1 MAIGVAI
8 IGSGIF
14 ATEQHLPAVEATPLL
29 KLKAIFSR
37 SLVAATTLA
46 TTAKGDVD
54 TYADDNNGKD
64 FAALLARSDITA
76 LIIALPINVQPTYI
90 EAALAAGKH
99 VLSEKPIANN
109 IETAEKLIHF
119 YTALKV
125 KGSTATWAVAEN
137 FRFLAPFKFAR
148 REIEKLGGVLG
159 FRVKVFQ
166 HVKAGT
172 KYFGVLIPPLLK
184 TRVQKVKASHKRKY
198 LLTLFIETE
207 WRKIP
212 AYQGGFLLDGGVHFT
227 AGTRLLL
234 GPLNR
239 PVSLSAYTALVQ
251 PHLPPIDTVNSIWQT
266 AKGVSGTVQISFGTS
281 LSGDEYTIACYDGSV
296 TVSRDTVSVRT
307 GEEKDGNVTTRVLLA
322 SGSGVKAEV
331 QAWAEGIEARKENSL
346 QSPAE
351 ALADLELLEAMI
363 ESGEGEG
370 VKVVLTR
377 QEV

>member
-14 ATEQHLPAVEATPLL
+14 ATEQHLPAVESTPVL

-46 TTAKGDVD
+46 TVAKGDVD

-64 FAALLARSDITA
+64 YAALLARSDITA
-76 LIIALPINVQPTYI
+76 VIIALPINVQPVYI

-99 VLSEKPIANN
+99 VLSEKPIAND
-109 IETAEKLIHF
+109 IEAAEKLIHF
-119 YTALKV
+119 YTAMKE
-125 KGSTATWAVAEN
+125 KGTKATWAVAEN
-137 FRFLAPFKFAR
+137 FRFLAPFRFAR
-148 REIEKLGGVLG
+148 QEIEKLGGVVG
-159 FRVKVFQ
+159 FRIKVFQ

-172 KYFGVLIPPLLK
+172 KYF
-184 TRVQKVKASHKRKY
+184 
-198 LLTLFIETE
+198 ETE

-212 AYQGGFLLDGGVHFT
+212 SYQGGFLLDGGVHFT

-234 GPLNR
+234 GSVNR
-239 PVSLSAYTALVQ
+239 PVSLSAYTALIQ

-266 AKGVSGTVQISFGTS
+266 AKGISGTVQISFGTS

-296 TVSRDTVSVRT
+296 SVSRDTVSVHT
-307 GEEKDGNVTTRVLLA
+307 GEEKDGNVTKRVLLS

-331 QAWAEGIEARKENSL
+331 QAWAEGIEAGKENPL

-363 ESGEGEG
+363 KSGEGDG
-370 VKVVLTR
+370 VKVLLTR